1 MSVEERLRQLGLSL
15 PAPPSA
21 LASYV
26 PYIALK
32 EEDLK
37 SSRLVYVSGQ
47 LPLENGKVKYTGKLP
62 RDLAVDQGVQSA
74 KLCAINALSVLKAVA
89 GSLDAVRGIVRVE
102 GFVNSDPEFTDQA
115 KVVNG
120 ASDLLVEVFGE
131 RGKHSRFAVGV
142 SSLPLNA
149 ATEIALIALVRSE
162 PL

>member
-26 PYIALK
+26 PYFALK

-37 SSRLVYVSGQ
+37 FSSLIYVSGQ
-47 LPLENGKVKYTGKLP
+47 LPMENGNVKYKGKVG
-62 RDLAVDQGVQSA
+62 RDLTLDQGIQSA
-74 KLCAINALSVLKAVA
+74 RLCAINALSVLKAAA

-102 GFVNSDPEFTDQA
+102 GFVNSDPQFTEQA

-131 RGKHSRFAVGV
+131 RGKHSRYAVGV

-162 PL
+162 GR